1 MAEIDD
7 DGIFL
12 PDAARDSWL
21 ESLFDDADIN
31 KDGFLDESESLKLL
45 TVCLRFRMGV
55 FSRLGQP

>member
-7 DGIFL
+7 DGIFI
-12 PDAARDSWL
+12 PDSARDSWV

-45 TVCLRFRMGV
+45 TVSFHVINRRSV
-55 FSRLGQP
+55 VP